1 MGIVESS
8 WRKQVRVGEEVDIT
22 LIGGREMRGRVLDIA
37 EDGLLLGEENLE
49 RPIAFAGIATFA
61 LTRCVRREKSAPQG
75 ETMREEAPPA
85 QEMDEPQAEQP
96 ADAAQEAPVHAEGWI
111 DRDAA
116 AAGVGSLALSGGGQA
131 LFVGT
136 EIADE
141 ALAERLGRWTG
152 RAVPAQAT
160 VRVQNGH
167 RVAEKVAL
175 RETEEKIAR
184 GE

>member
-75 ETMREEAPPA
+75 ESQRERRRWRRKWTSRRRSSRP
-85 QEMDEPQAEQP
+85 
-96 ADAAQEAPVHAEGWI
+96 DAAQEAPVHA
-111 DRDAA
+111 RD
-116 AAGVGSLALSGGGQA
+116 GS
-131 LFVGT
+131 
-136 EIADE
+136 
-141 ALAERLGRWTG
+141 
-152 RAVPAQAT
+152 T
-160 VRVQNGH
+160 V
-167 RVAEKVAL
+167 
-175 RETEEKIAR
+175 
-184 GE
+184 

>member
-75 ETMREEAPPA
+75 ESMREEAPPA

-96 ADAAQEAPVHAEGWI
+96 AQAPPQLPPQVC
-111 DRDAA
+111 
-116 AAGVGSLALSGGGQA
+116 
-131 LFVGT
+131 F
-136 EIADE
+136 
-141 ALAERLGRWTG
+141 
-152 RAVPAQAT
+152 PCFF
-160 VRVQNGH
+160 
-167 RVAEKVAL
+167 
-175 RETEEKIAR
+175 
-184 GE
+184 

>member
-75 ETMREEAPPA
+75 ET
-85 QEMDEPQAEQP
+85 
-96 ADAAQEAPVHAEGWI
+96 HAGGG
-111 DRDAA
+111 
-116 AAGVGSLALSGGGQA
+116 AAGAGN
-131 LFVGT
+131 
-136 EIADE
+136 
-141 ALAERLGRWTG
+141 G
-152 RAVPAQAT
+152 RAARRSSPGGRGA
-160 VRVQNGH
+160 GGPG
-167 RVAEKVAL
+167 
-175 RETEEKIAR
+175 AR
-184 GE
+184 GGMDRPV